1 MFPLANGETV
11 VRERAQLVN
20 DTYSGE
26 ATKRDWSEPATID
39 IEGCA
44 IAPSSSVET
53 QTENRN
59 TVSTAMSLYC
69 APGTD
74 VLPQD
79 RIRARS
85 GLWQVE
91 GEVADWHNALT
102 GWNPGVEFRV
112 TKVVG

>member
-1 MFPLANGETV
+1 MFPLVNGETV
-11 VRERAQLVN
+11 VRERAPLVN
-20 DTYSGE
+20 DKYSGE
-26 ATKRDWSEPATID
+26 ATKRDWTDPDKLD

-59 TVSTAMSLYC
+59 TVTTSMSLYG
-69 APGTD
+69 APGVD

-91 GEVADWHNALT
+91 GEVADWRNALT